1 MIDICTRRLAL
12 ALMLSPLLAPA
23 AQAKSSSKS
32 WSRLQPAT
40 VMIVPSIHQH
50 HQTNPN
56 FSYDDLFRI
65 VRTFRPDRVG
75 VEIAPERMTFEAAYL
90 ADQYPQ
96 EMITLKSDYGD
107 RAFGFDWAGDA
118 PPTRAITIDW
128 TTSQPEMAD
137 DAALNTP
144 ERRAYA
150 ARLSQLSA
158 ERDQLLATT
167 TPYNLSTGRFD
178 ALCIDYNNTL
188 RAYVAGTQYEAAA
201 RFDTAHDAHLAANI
215 ATVIRAHPGERIA
228 VVTGAEHYGSI
239 VRFLKDSLADK
250 IALVSVPRR

>member
-1 MIDICTRRLAL
+1 MTDICTRRLAM

-23 AQAKSSSKS
+23 AQAKS

-40 VMIVPSIHQH
+40 VMIVPSIHQR

-56 FSYDDLFRI
+56 YSYDDLFRI

-75 VEIAPERMTFEAAYL
+75 VEIAPERMTFDAAYL

-96 EMITLKSDYGD
+96 EMVALKSDYGD

-118 PPTRAITIDW
+118 PSTRTIAIDW
-128 TTSQPEMAD
+128 TTSQPGTAD
-137 DAALNTP
+137 EAELNTP

-150 ARLSQLSA
+150 ARLTQIAA
-158 ERDQLLATT
+158 ERDHLLATA
-167 TPYNLSTGRFD
+167 TPYSLSTGRYN
-178 ALCIDYNNTL
+178 ALCVDYNNTL
-188 RAYVAGTQYEAAA
+188 RAYVAGTRYEAEA
-201 RFDTAHDAHLAANI
+201 RFATAQDAHLAANI
-215 ATVIRAHPGERIA
+215 AAAIKAHPGERIA

-239 VRFLKDSLADK
+239 VRFLRDSMADK
-250 IALVSVPRR
+250 VALVSVPRR